1 MSTQKAAGNTAA
13 QLTQQVLA
21 TDLDGT
27 LIPLNQDPKNQSD
40 LRLLADQF
48 QARGNSLIFVTGRHF
63 QSVSQAREDF
73 QLPLPEWI
81 ICDVGTSIFQ
91 RQESGEFTLVTAYQ
105 DYQDQIIDSMPV
117 ETLRDQLE
125 TIDGLRL
132 QEPVKQ
138 GRFKLSFYADA
149 EQLETLVDQIQEI
162 LTQTNA
168 PYSII
173 HSVDP
178 FNGDGLIDLLPAT
191 VSKALALE
199 WWTEYNGYDPANI
212 VFSGDS
218 GNDLAALTAGYRTIL
233 VGNADRR
240 LAQRVYNLHQTS
252 AWKNRLY
259 LAQGTA
265 TSGVLEGCRWFGL
278 AEQIQTS
285 STRLGATPF
294 TVDSAFFRVWAPQR
308 KQVAVQLLTGEDTDH
323 TRHTLT
329 RSQHGYFEGIL
340 PHVRPGDQYLYH
352 LDDLVSRP
360 DPASQYQPGGVHA
373 ATQICD
379 PLGFPWSDQDWQG
392 IAKQDLVIYELH
404 VGTFTRAGTFQAA
417 IERIPELIELGI
429 TAVEL
434 MPVSQT
440 PGRWNWGYDGVD
452 LFAVRN
458 SYGSPDDFKSF
469 VDECHRSGLAVFLD
483 VVYNHLGPE
492 GNYLSEFGPYFSDR
506 HHTPWGEALN
516 YDGPDSEHVRRFIT
530 ENAVF
535 WLEEYHLDGLRLDAV
550 HCMYDDSHFHILE
563 EIEQAVSEHAET
575 ANWPIHLFAETNVY
589 NHDLIT
595 AEKSRAAYTGIWCD
609 CLMYSLYSHALPDVH
624 ITHRDYQG
632 APDLA
637 ETLQHGYI
645 YAGHEN
651 MRVTESQR
659 ITDKTNQ
666 HLASLVI
673 ALQTHDSVGNHPHGK
688 RLHQLTSKSFQKA
701 AAALVLLYP
710 GIPLIFMGEEF
721 ATSAPFPF
729 FVDFE
734 DRHLRDAVDVG
745 RRGDYPPHIWQDAL
759 LPSQAEAFFNAK
771 WNEAPLRDP
780 NMFHWYQRLL
790 QLRKQGLD
798 DGWLLPAHLQTA
810 YDSQS
815 SIFTLQYQ
823 HTTIQA
829 RLTPH
834 AETETQPL
842 PVPFTG
848 TLVLTSEPEPVIENN
863 QIHLAANHAV
873 ITHT

>member
-1 MSTQKAAGNTAA
+1 MSTQNSAGKSAAP
-13 QLTQQVLA
+13 LTTQVLA

-27 LIPLNQDPKNQSD
+27 LIPLNRDPQNQSD
-40 LRLLADQF
+40 LRILAEQF

-63 QSVSQAREDF
+63 GSVSQAIKDF
-73 QLPLPEWI
+73 QLPVPEWI

-91 RQESGEFTLVTAYQ
+91 RQENEEFTLVTAYQ
-105 DYQDQIIDSMPV
+105 DYQDQIIAAMSI
-117 ETLRDQLE
+117 ETLREQLSA
-125 TIDGLRL
+125 IDGLRL
-132 QEPVKQ
+132 QESAKQ
-138 GRFKLSFYADA
+138 GRFKLSYYADA
-149 EQLETLVDQIQEI
+149 AQLESLVDRIQEI
-162 LTQTNA
+162 LTQTDA

-173 HSVDP
+173 NSVDP

-199 WWTEYNGYDPANI
+199 WWTEKNGHDPRNI

-233 VGNADRR
+233 VGNADRQ

-252 AWKNRLY
+252 GWKNRLY
-259 LAQGTA
+259 LAEGTA

-278 AEQIQTS
+278 AEQIPPAS
-285 STRLGATPF
+285 SQLGATPL
-294 TVDSAFFRVWAPQR
+294 TVDSTCFRVWAPQR
-308 KQVAVQLLTGEDTDH
+308 KQVAVELQKNHSLH
-323 TRHTLT
+323 PLT
-329 RSQHGYFEGIL
+329 RNQHGYFSGIL
-340 PHVRPGDQYLYH
+340 HNVRPGDYYLYR
-352 LDDLVSRP
+352 LDDEISRP
-360 DPASQYQPGGVHA
+360 DPASRFQAEGVHA
-373 ATQICD
+373 ASQIRNSFD
-379 PLGFPWSDQDWQG
+379 FSWSDQDWQG
-392 IAKQDLVIYELH
+392 IAKRDLVIYELH

-417 IERIPELIELGI
+417 IEHIPELIELGI
-429 TAVEL
+429 TAVEI
-434 MPVSQT
+434 MPVTQT
-440 PGRWNWGYDGVD
+440 PGRWNWGYDGVN

-458 SYGSPDDFKSF
+458 TYGSPDDFKAF

-516 YDGPDSEHVRRFIT
+516 YDGPDSGHVRRFIT

-535 WLEEYHLDGLRLDAV
+535 WLKEYHLDGLRLDAV

-563 EIEQAVSEHAET
+563 EIRQAVSQHAET
-575 ANWPIHLFAETNVY
+575 MNWPVHLFAETNVY
-589 NHDLIT
+589 NHDLLT
-595 AEKSRAAYTGIWCD
+595 ANQSRAAYDGIWCD
-609 CLMYSLYSHALPDVH
+609 CLMYSLYSLALPKVH
-624 ITHRDYQG
+624 LTHRGYQG

-637 ETLQHGYI
+637 EVLQHGYL

-651 MRVTESQR
+651 TRVTESQR
-659 ITDKTNQ
+659 ITANTSQ
-666 HLASLVI
+666 HLSSLVI

-745 RRGDYPPHIWQDAL
+745 RRGDYPSHIWQDAL

-780 NMFHWYQRLL
+780 DMFHWYQRLL
-790 QLRKQGLD
+790 QIRKQGIN
-798 DGWLLPAHLQTA
+798 DGWLTPENLQTA
-810 YDSQS
+810 CDRQS
-815 SIFTLQYQ
+815 GIFTLQYQ
-823 HTTIQA
+823 HIRIQA
-829 RLTPH
+829 RLTPL
-834 AETETQPL
+834 ADTPAPPVSIPL
-842 PVPFTG
+842 TG
-848 TLVLTSEPEPVIENN
+848 ALILSSEPEPVIENN
-863 QIHLAANHAV
+863 QIRLAPNHTIV
-873 ITHT
+873 TRS

>member
-1 MSTQKAAGNTAA
+1 MSTQNTAA
-13 QLTQQVLA
+13 QFTEQVLA

-27 LIPLNQDPKNQSD
+27 LIPLNQDPHNQSD
-40 LRLLADQF
+40 LRVLSEQF
-48 QARGNSLIFVTGRHF
+48 QDRGNSLIFVTGRHF
-63 QSVSQAREDF
+63 ESVSQAIKDF
-73 QLPLPEWI
+73 QLPIPEWI

-105 DYQDQIIDSMPV
+105 DYQDQIIAAMPIDS
-117 ETLRDQLE
+117 LREKLE

-149 EQLETLVDQIQEI
+149 TQLETLVDHVQDV
-162 LTQTNA
+162 LTKTDA

-173 HSVDP
+173 NSVDP

-199 WWTEYNGYDPANI
+199 WWTEKNGYDPANI

-240 LAQRVYNLHQTS
+240 LAQRVYDLHQAS
-252 AWKNRLY
+252 EWKNRLY

-278 AEQIQTS
+278 AEQVDLQN
-285 STRLGATPF
+285 TRLGATPL
-294 TVDSAFFRVWAPQR
+294 TVDSTCFRVWAPQR
-308 KQVAVQLLTGEDTDH
+308 KQVAVELQKGNQADA
-323 TRHTLT
+323 TRHSLT
-329 RSQHGYFEGIL
+329 RTVQGYFEGTFN
-340 PHVRPGDQYLYH
+340 HVCPGDRYLYR
-352 LDDLVSRP
+352 LDDQVSRP
-360 DPASQYQPGGVHA
+360 DPASRYQPQGVHA
-373 ATQICD
+373 ASQVCNSLD
-379 PLGFPWSDQDWQG
+379 FPWSDQDWQG
-392 IAKQDLVIYELH
+392 IKKQNLIIYELH

-417 IERIPELIELGI
+417 IEHIPELIELGI
-429 TAVEL
+429 TAVEI
-434 MPVSQT
+434 MPVTQT
-440 PGRWNWGYDGVD
+440 PGRWNWGYDGVN

-458 SYGSPDDFKSF
+458 TYGSPDDFKAF

-492 GNYLSEFGPYFSDR
+492 GNYLSEFAPYFSDR

-516 YDGPDSEHVRRFIT
+516 YDGPDSESVRRFIT

-563 EIEQAVSEHAET
+563 AIRAAVSRHNESV
-575 ANWPIHLFAETNVY
+575 NWPIHLFAETNVF

-595 AEKSRAAYTGIWCD
+595 ADQSREAYSGIWCD

-624 ITHRDYQG
+624 LTHRNYQG
-632 APDLA
+632 ASDLIQA
-637 ETLQHGYI
+637 LQCGYI
-645 YAGHEN
+645 YAGYEN
-651 MRVTESQR
+651 SRVTDSQR
-659 ITDKTNQ
+659 SVHPTNQ
-666 HLASLVI
+666 YLTSLVI

-688 RLHQLTSKSFQKA
+688 RIHQLASKSFQKA
-701 AAALVLLYP
+701 AAALILLYP

-780 NMFHWYQRLL
+780 EMFHWYQRLL
-790 QLRKQGLD
+790 QFRKEGLNA
-798 DGWLLPAHLQTA
+798 GWLSPENLQTA
-810 YDSQS
+810 YESQS
-815 SIFTLQYQ
+815 SSFTMQYQ
-823 HTTIQA
+823 DIRIQA
-829 RLTPH
+829 RLTPQ
-834 AETETQPL
+834 AETQAQPMSI
-842 PVPFTG
+842 PFTG
-848 TLVLTSEPEPVIENN
+848 TLVLNSEPESVIENN
-863 QIHLAANHAV
+863 QIQLAPNHTIISRV
-873 ITHT
+873 